1 MKFRCEDCG
10 EMILSA
16 KARFCPMCGK
26 GIEAVMEPPTGSIKE
41 KVLMMYHTGY
51 SLRKISMDLSINL
64 LTTVDI
70 ISKEWEQIREIPPFV
85 QTEYEEAL
93 LSVIPD
99 GKIAFLKPIK
109 EAVSEDC
116 TYATI
121 AYYVRQ
127 KQREALR
134 KRNKEIYRRK
144 LRMHELIELQ
154 APIGQI
160 KAETGLQDYDIE
172 RGILGHIADNPDRK
186 WRYIQTEYE
195 NEILQAV
202 SLIGAGH
209 SLKVF
214 KDRLLEDCTYL
225 TIKEIFRKHGLRY
238 VNGKFLEAA

>member
-1 MKFRCEDCG
+1 
-10 EMILSA
+10 
-16 KARFCPMCGK
+16 
-26 GIEAVMEPPTGSIKE
+26 
-41 KVLMMYHTGY
+41 
-51 SLRKISMDLSINL
+51 
-64 LTTVDI
+64 
-70 ISKEWEQIREIPPFV
+70 
-85 QTEYEEAL
+85 
-93 LSVIPD
+93 
-99 GKIAFLKPIK
+99 
-109 EAVSEDC
+109 
-116 TYATI
+116 
-121 AYYVRQ
+121 
-127 KQREALR
+127 
-134 KRNKEIYRRK
+134 
-144 LRMHELIELQ
+144 MHELIELQ